1 MVFRKALLREL
12 ATVALGTFLVLLG
25 ITLTT
30 QLVRFLGQA
39 ASGAITSAGVA
50 ALLGFTMLSYL
61 PVLLSITLWAWI
73 WGAPGALLGVPLT
86 MTIIIVCR
94 QFERTRWVAVL
105 LSDDRRRPHP
115 RPRRR

>member
-39 ASGAITSAGVA
+39 ASGAITSTGVA
-50 ALLGFTMLSYL
+50 ALLGFTLVSYL
-61 PVLLSITLWAWI
+61 PVLLSLTVFIAVLMTLT
-73 WGAPGALLGVPLT
+73 PHENQ
-86 MTIIIVCR
+86 TIISESR
-94 QFERTRWVAVL
+94 
-105 LSDDRRRPHP
+105 
-115 RPRRR
+115 

>member
-39 ASGAITSAGVA
+39 ASGAITSTGVA
-50 ALLGFTMLSYL
+50 ALLGFTLVSYL
-61 PVLLSITLWAWI
+61 PVLLS
-73 WGAPGALLGVPLT
+73 LT
-86 MTIIIVCR
+86 VFI
-94 QFERTRWVAVL
+94 AVL
-105 LSDDRRRPHP
+105 MTLTRSYRDSEMIVWFSCGVSLTQWVRPVLSSAMRNLS
-115 RPRRR
+115 